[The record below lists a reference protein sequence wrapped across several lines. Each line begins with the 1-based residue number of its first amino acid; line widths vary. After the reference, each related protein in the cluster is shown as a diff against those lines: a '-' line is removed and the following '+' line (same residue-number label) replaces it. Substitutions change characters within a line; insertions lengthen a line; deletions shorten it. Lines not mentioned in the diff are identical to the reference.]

1 MFINSGFLYLHM
13 AKILIT
19 GGTGL
24 VGKELTSILEKNGNT
39 VRILTR
45 SPKKS
50 NEFKWDLS
58 TNYINEDAFTNIDY
72 IIHLAGAGI
81 AEKRWSKDRKKVI
94 IDSRVNSANLLF
106 TKIKQLNISLKG
118 FISASGTGYYGA
130 KTSEHIFI
138 ENDPVGAD
146 FLGEVCE
153 KWEAAAMQF
162 KTLQIPV
169 SVIRT
174 GIVLSKKGGALEKM
188 MTPIIAGLGNGKQY
202 LPWIH
207 IEDLCN
213 VYIKAIED
221 KLEGAIN
228 AVAPEFQTS
237 ISFSR
242 ALALSTSKP
251 FTKVCVPSF
260 LLKIIFGEMA
270 TILLEGSRVSN
281 KKIEQ
286 LGFKFKYPELS
297 GALKELF

>member
-1 MFINSGFLYLHM
+1 M

-24 VGKELTSILEKNGNT
+24 VGTKLISLLEKKGNR
-39 VRILTR
+39 VRVLTR
-45 SPKKS
+45 SPKKN

-58 TNYINEDAFTNIDY
+58 SNYIAEEALRNIDY

-106 TKIKQLNISLKG
+106 TKIKELDISLKG

-130 KTSEHIFI
+130 KTSEDIFI
-138 ENDPVGAD
+138 ESDLVGSD
-146 FLGEVCE
+146 FLGEVCN
-153 KWEAAAMQF
+153 KWESAAMQF
-162 KTLQIPV
+162 KDLKTPV
-169 SVIRT
+169 SLIRT
-174 GIVLSKKGGALEKM
+174 GIVLSEKGGALEKM
-188 MTPIIAGLGNGKQY
+188 RTPIIAGLGSGNQY

-213 VYIKAIED
+213 LYIKAIED
-221 KLEGAIN
+221 KLEGAFN
-228 AVAPEFQTS
+228 AVAPEFHTS
-237 ISFSR
+237 ISFSKI
-242 ALALSTSKP
+242 LAMSTSKP
-251 FTKVCVPSF
+251 FTKICVPGL
-260 LLKIIFGEMA
+260 LLKIVFGEMA
-270 TILLEGSRVSN
+270 TILLEGSRVSS